1 MRRVSSLH
9 RVPLCGALCV
19 VFSVSLPQAAAAQET
34 GALRG
39 RVEDATTGRPIA
51 GVRIA
56 VQGTVFETL
65 TARDGTYQIDEVPAG
80 PVNIRLEF
88 PLYAT
93 STERVTVRPNRVT
106 EADFL
111 LLRMRYALDELNIQ
125 ARAYQRPAATTAA
138 EVLTS
143 SRTGV
148 SVSRGTGQVGT
159 GSRILLRGV
168 NSFSLS
174 NDPIIYV
181 DGVRVSNTLHTV
193 GASAPVGLSILDIIP
208 ADLIEWIEVL
218 RGPAAAAQFGL
229 GAANGVILIHTKGG
243 VWSKKPKN
251 PR

>member
-1 MRRVSSLH
+1 MRKSSSLH
-9 RVPLCGALCV
+9 RVPLWGALCV
-19 VFSVSLPQAAAAQET
+19 VFSVSLPQTAAAQES

-39 RVEDATTGRPIA
+39 TVEDATTGRPLA

-56 VQGTVFETL
+56 VQGTVFETR
-65 TARDGTYQIDEVPAG
+65 TARDGTYRFDEVPAG
-80 PVNIRLEF
+80 PVNVRLKF

-93 STERVTVRPNRVT
+93 SIERVTVRLNRMT

-111 LLRMRYALDELNIQ
+111 LRGMRYVLDELNIQ
-125 ARAYQRPAATTAA
+125 ARAFQRPAATTAA

-143 SRTGV
+143 SSAGV
-148 SVSRGTGQVGT
+148 SVNRGTGQVGT

-181 DGVRVSNTLHTV
+181 DGVRVSNTLHKV

-208 ADLIEWIEVL
+208 ADLIERIEVL
-218 RGPAAAAQFGL
+218 RGAAAAAQYGL
-229 GAANGVILIHTKGG
+229 GAANGVILVHTKGS
-243 VWSKKPKN
+243 VWSKSN
-251 PR
+251 NLR